1 MKKIILLII
10 VVSFYFYMFGGEV
23 FKGDKEKNC
32 EKAIKHTMNMIWQEK
47 MSPED
52 SMDRISKETYGKLD
66 LCTKNYNDEWV
77 KCILKAENLEEN
89 DDCGNF
95 Q

>member
-1 MKKIILLII
+1 
-10 VVSFYFYMFGGEV
+10 
-23 FKGDKEKNC
+23 
-32 EKAIKHTMNMIWQEK
+32 